1 VPLKHQGFIV
11 CCLTFYQSPIAPSGI
26 TVRIGFSRAP
36 LLVAFFAQP
45 VLNGLLGTLARP
57 MAMGTRLALAFFFIR
72 HHSNSMHFL
81 NPTPSSKYI
90 GFALEACQTG
100 RHEAAYIQTHINSTL
115 LPKAW

>member
-1 VPLKHQGFIV
+1 VPLQHQGFIV
-11 CCLTFYQSPIAPSGI
+11 YCLAFYQSAILPSGI
-26 TVRIGFSRAP
+26 AVRIGFSRAP

-45 VLNGLLGTLARP
+45 LLNRLQGTFAGP
-57 MAMGTRLALAFFFIR
+57 MPMGTRLALTFFFIR
-72 HHSNSMHFL
+72 HHSNSMHSL

-100 RHEAAYIQTHINSTL
+100 RHEAAYIQTAINSTL